1 MIIGLNKDKAVR
13 KNSRNK
19 VLLTNTHIIYIMNIE
34 KGLPNRRLVPLW
46 VNKKVTAS
54 LEDGG
59 YFFAFI
65 NAIINGVMMPNIIST
80 SDKISKS
87 LISVSSY
94 A

>member
-1 MIIGLNKDKAVR
+1 
-13 KNSRNK
+13 
-19 VLLTNTHIIYIMNIE
+19 MNIE

-65 NAIINGVMMPNIIST
+65 KAIINGVMMPSIIST
-80 SDKISKS
+80 SDSISKS
-87 LISVSSY
+87 LISVSSFATDFSRY
-94 A
+94 NR

>member
-13 KNSRNK
+13 KNSRKK
-19 VLLTNTHIIYIMNIE
+19 VLLTNTNIIYIMNIE
-34 KGLPNRRLVPLW
+34 KDYRIDGWFHLW

-59 YFFAFI
+59 YFFAFTK
-65 NAIINGVMMPNIIST
+65 AIINGVMMPNIIST